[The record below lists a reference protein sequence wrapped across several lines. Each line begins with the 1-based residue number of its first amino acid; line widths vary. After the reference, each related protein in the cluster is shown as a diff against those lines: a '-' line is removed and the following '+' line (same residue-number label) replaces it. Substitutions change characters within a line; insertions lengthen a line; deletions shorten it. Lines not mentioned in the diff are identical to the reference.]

1 MQLPKIVYEALPAGY
16 VLTGLATALTH
27 PEPVPFVS
35 GIVLA
40 SGGLMI
46 LVRRRNYRL
55 RHRRRRA
62 ATNRRLVGD
71 TSGA

>member
-1 MQLPKIVYEALPAGY
+1 MQLPKFIYESLPAAY

-35 GIVLA
+35 GIALA

-46 LVRRRNYRL
+46 LVLRRNHRL
-55 RHRRRRA
+55 RHRRRRSA
-62 ATNRRLVGD
+62 SHRRLVGD
-71 TSGA
+71 TFGA